1 MAEKTPNYTEEQTA
15 ELVAAYT
22 AAENEE
28 QRNEV
33 VEGYAELFFKTKPSI
48 RAKLVREGVYVKNA
62 YKSKT
67 GAKPET
73 KEQIVADIASAMG
86 VDADA
91 KLGGL
96 EKANKG
102 ALRLI
107 RQTLLIAQAELLNA
121 KEKTD

>member
-15 ELVAAYT
+15 ELVAAYV

-33 VEGYAELFFKTKPSI
+33 VEGYAELFSKTKPSI
-48 RAKLVREGVYVKNA
+48 RAKLVREGVYVKKA

-73 KEQIVADIASAMG
+73 KEEIVSDIARAMG

-96 EKANKG
+96 EKATKG
-102 ALRLI
+102 ALKLI

-121 KEKTD
+121 QEETD

>member
-1 MAEKTPNYTEEQTA
+1 MAEKTPNYTDAQTA
-15 ELVAAYT
+15 ELVAAYV

-33 VEGYAELFFKTKPSI
+33 VEGYAELFSKTKPSI
-48 RAKLVREGVYVKNA
+48 RAKLVREGVYVKKA

-73 KEQIVADIASAMG
+73 KEEIVSDIARAMG

-96 EKANKG
+96 EKATKG
-102 ALRLI
+102 ALKLI

-121 KEKTD
+121 EEETD